1 MAKKEKLK
9 NLSKADLLN
18 EERDRLGFNLTSILG
33 DSKLKIDVNKYKG
46 IRDVNEKLLSQEEV
60 KNMLIAAVVTKLEY
74 RARDNG
80 SFFYWVHLSD
90 DWTSIKMYCSDKT
103 FSMVRDEL
111 LVGRCVLLNVNIR
124 NDFVTFDKCI
134 LMDKVPFRR
143 GAIFVIHLPY
153 GQWTTKIQE
162 LIINEVD
169 RSIRRG
175 SCQLFLRTKPYD
187 VFIEPTYDLI
197 DAINNA
203 FGVRCSVENEEEFVW
218 GKSNKL
224 LKEMESHGY

>member
-9 NLSKADLLN
+9 NLSKSDLLN

-46 IRDVNEKLLSQEEV
+46 IRDINECLLAQEEA
-60 KNMLIAAVVTKLEY
+60 KNMLVAAVVTKLEY

-90 DWTSIKMYCSDKT
+90 DWVSTKIYCSDKT
-103 FSMVRDEL
+103 FNMVRGEL
-111 LVGRCVLLNVNIR
+111 LLGKCVLLNVSIR

-134 LMDKVPFRR
+134 SMDKVPFKR
-143 GAIFVIHLPY
+143 GSIFVIHLPY
-153 GQWTTKIQE
+153 GQWTEEIQR
-162 LIINEVD
+162 LIMSEID

-175 SCQLFLRTKPYD
+175 GCQLFLRTRPYD
-187 VFIEPTYDLI
+187 IFIDPTYDLI
-197 DAINNA
+197 EAINNA
-203 FGVRCSVENEEEFVW
+203 FGVKCSVENEDEFLW
-218 GKSNKL
+218 PNSNKL
-224 LKEMESHGY
+224 IKEMEAYGF